1 MQDGTGGTTPG
12 RRTTGRPTLEDVA
25 AAAGVSRALVSII
38 MRGAPGASAHTRE
51 RVLAVAAEIGYRPDS
66 RARLL
71 AQSRSRLIGV
81 TLTVHHPFHADLV
94 QAIYPAAEQAGY
106 EVVLSALTQHRD
118 EHRAVETLLD
128 YRCEAIIL
136 LGPESR
142 GSWLAALGDR
152 LPVVSLGRAMRRSA
166 VDVVRTADGDGVRQ
180 AVDHLVGLGHRRIA
194 HLDGAR
200 GSGAAERRRAYR
212 AAMRGHG
219 LGAEIDVL
227 PGGQSEEVGTAAG
240 RHLLARGPLPTAV
253 VCYNDRTAV
262 GLLESV
268 HRAGVLVPEQLSVV
282 GFDDSQLARLWSVS
296 LTTVAQDATGLATLA
311 VQRAVDRINGT
322 HTGGET
328 VLPPRLVVRAS
339 TGPTVP
345 VLDTAS
351 GSADN

>member
-1 MQDGTGGTTPG
+1 
-12 RRTTGRPTLEDVA
+12 LEDVA
-25 AAAGVSRALVSII
+25 AAAGVSRALVSIV
-38 MRGAPGASAHTRE
+38 MRGAPGASTRTRE
-51 RVLAVAAEIGYRPDS
+51 RVLAVAAQLGYRPDS

-142 GSWLAALGDR
+142 GSWLATLGER
-152 LPVVSLGRAMRRSA
+152 LPVVSVGRTMRRSA

-180 AVDHLVGLGHRRIA
+180 GVDHLVALGHRRIA

-212 AAMRGHG
+212 ASMRAHG
-219 LGAEIDVL
+219 LGREINVL
-227 PGGQSEEVGTAAG
+227 PGGQSEEAGGAAG
-240 RHLLARGPLPTAV
+240 RNLLASDRVPTAV

-268 HRAGVLVPEQLSVV
+268 HRADVLVPEQLSVV
-282 GFDDSQLARLWSVS
+282 GFDDSQLARLWSVN
-296 LTTVAQDATGLATLA
+296 LTSVGQDATGLGTLA
-311 VQRAVDRINGT
+311 VQRAVDRIGGKQV
-322 HTGGET
+322 GGEI
-328 VLPPRLVVRAS
+328 VLPPWLVVRGS
-339 TGPTVP
+339 TGPPPLSDTAGGATLP
-345 VLDTAS
+345 VLDTAF
-351 GSADN
+351 